1 MRRRRAIVLV
11 GALACFAPAPASAAS
26 AQLQSVAFGGPPSV
40 QTAIPVR
47 ISGQLTV
54 QFHGDPAAGCA
65 RWGVCGYGGT
75 VTWRPPSRG
84 VVEINRTL
92 GRHPLT
98 TVGFLAAIEAAQ
110 LPGGV
115 TTADVAL
122 DATPPV
128 PGSHCV
134 DAAATGQVTEF
145 PVRRGRVVVSLAGAT
160 PTLLQTRCAG
170 PRDADVVPELPAPSL
185 ALAALRRGRTTV
197 SLEASRALHAHGF
210 TGSIDSTLVLR
221 LAAPGRPSS
230 TSTPSP
236 PSGRGVHRVREIDVG
251 YRATISGTVSE
262 VVRGAGNPLMC
273 GPLGACGTTGTITLA
288 PRARADHAALSAEEL
303 VTRPRGRLLAAVGL
317 APGTAAGVTGFG
329 VVDWRSGGSIT
340 ADLTQGPNRCHD
352 AAVLGAGSLLLVSSQ
367 GRLRLSY
374 FPGPF
379 LGVLAGAT
387 RCPGPLSSQSMATAA
402 GSVAL
407 GSLRRRTVQIRLDT
421 GFSAPD
427 AGYAV
432 RFVPHLVVTLT
443 RLRVRTTVVTL
454 PAGVV
459 PAVSGQTR

>member
-1 MRRRRAIVLV
+1 MRRRGAIVLA

-26 AQLQSVAFGGPPSV
+26 AQLQSVAFGGPPSI

-54 QFHGDPAAGCA
+54 QFHGDPATGCA

-84 VVEINRTL
+84 VVELSRTL
-92 GRHPLT
+92 GRHPVT
-98 TVGFLAAIEAAQ
+98 TVGFLPSIEAS
-110 LPGGV
+110 LVPGGV

-122 DATPPV
+122 DAAPPV
-128 PGSHCV
+128 PGTHCV

-145 PVRRGRVVVSLAGAT
+145 PVRRGRVIVSLAGAA
-160 PTLLQTRCAG
+160 PALLQTRCAG

-185 ALAALRRGRTTV
+185 ALAALRRGRTSV

-236 PSGRGVHRVREIDVG
+236 SSGQGVNRVREIDVG
-251 YRATISGTVSE
+251 YRATISGTVTE

-288 PRARADHAALSAEEL
+288 PSARTDHAALSAEEL
-303 VTRPRGRLLAAVGL
+303 VARPRGRLLAAVGL

-329 VVDWRSGGSIT
+329 LVDWLRGGSIT
-340 ADLTQGPNRCHD
+340 SELTQGATRCHD
-352 AAVLGAGSLLLVSSQ
+352 AGALGAGSLLLASSQ

-374 FPGPF
+374 SPGPF

-387 RCPGPLSSQSMATAA
+387 RCPGPLSSQSVAAA

-407 GSLRRRTVQIRLDT
+407 ASLRRRTVQIRLDT
-421 GFSAPD
+421 GFSATD
-427 AGYAV
+427 AGYAI
-432 RFVPHLVVTLT
+432 RFVPDLVVTLT
-443 RLRVRTTVVTL
+443 RLQVRTTVVAL